1 MADGSIHIDTKL
13 DTSGLQSGLSNL
25 GGIAAKGFAAVGAAL
40 SGASGFAVKLGSD
53 FEAAMS
59 EVAAIS
65 GAVGDDF
72 QLLVDRA
79 KELGAET
86 KFSASDSAEALKYM
100 AMAGWEVQ
108 EMYDALPGVM
118 NLAAASGENLGVVS
132 DIVTD
137 AMTAFGMG
145 ADQAQYFA
153 DVLAVA
159 SADANT
165 SVGLMGETFKYV
177 APVAGSLGYTVD
189 DMAVAIGLLANQGL
203 KAGQAGTYLRS
214 ALTHLAA
221 PSEKAA
227 TLMDNIGLTIADST
241 GKIKPLDQLIQDLR
255 TSFAGLTK
263 EQQLQYAATI
273 FGQEAGTAMLAL
285 INTSQEDIDE
295 LTASVADCKGAAEE
309 MADVMQDNLLGDME
323 KLGGEAETLGI
334 AVYEH
339 LSQPL
344 RDAAQAGTA
353 MVEQLNAALSDGGL
367 NGLVSA
373 AGDVIAQVVGYIANL
388 VPQVA
393 DLAVQLIE
401 SFVSGIQSN
410 AQTIALS
417 ASAVIVKFTE
427 GVLTILPDLVQ
438 TGIDLISELGNG
450 IANAIPFLLPM
461 AADCV
466 ARLVEAFISSAPKL
480 LDTGSRLIDSL
491 VSGLTEAAPTLA
503 NTADDLINALYQGAI
518 KAIPKLA
525 DAAVKIMD
533 GIGGYLEKQLPT
545 IIDSGLKILVGLTG
559 SLREN
564 AGKVVDGAIAL
575 AKSLAQGLVDSIPTI
590 LQNVPTIVT
599 NIAETINENAPKILK
614 AGIEIIGTLIKGII
628 DSIPVLIQNLP
639 RIITAIVDTL
649 QAFNWI
655 NVGSAIISKLSSGIS
670 GAVNIAKNAIS
681 SVMNALKGGAN
692 DLVSGFVNI
701 GKAIVQGIWTG
712 ISSLTSWIRGKIS
725 GFTSTIVSAF
735 KNLLG
740 IRSPSRLMRDAVG
753 RNMGLG
759 IVTGLEG
766 TEKDIERTIGDLA
779 NKAGHVDLSARMKA
793 IVADRTAEVGSKI
806 GGADE
811 QESANESNIDYEE
824 MAKAIWKHAPDMNTY
839 LDGEE
844 VADKLEPRIS
854 EKQAQKAEAAKRRGG
869 K

>member
-13 DTSGLQSGLSNL
+13 DASGLQSGLSRL
-25 GGIAAKGFAAVGAAL
+25 GSIAAKGFTAVGASL
-40 SGASGFAVKLGSD
+40 SAASGFAVKLGSD

-72 QLLVDRA
+72 QILVDRA

-145 ADQAQYFA
+145 ADQAGYFA

-159 SADANT
+159 SSNANT
-165 SVGLMGETFKYV
+165 NVSLMGETFKYV

-227 TLMDNIGLTIADST
+227 TMMDNIGLSIADST
-241 GKIKPLDQLIQDLR
+241 GKIKPMDVLIQDLR
-255 TSFAGLTK
+255 KSFAGLT
-263 EQQLQYAATI
+263 EQQQLQYAATI

-295 LTASVADCKGAAEE
+295 LTASVADCTGAAQD

-344 RDAAQAGTA
+344 RDAAQAGTQ
-353 MVEQLNAALSDGGL
+353 MVEQLNAALSEGGL
-367 NGLVSA
+367 NGLVTA

-388 VPQVA
+388 IPQVA

-401 SFVSGIQSN
+401 SFVSGIRSN

-427 GVLTILPDLVQ
+427 GVLTTLPDLVQ
-438 TGIDLISELGNG
+438 TGIDLISELGSG
-450 IANAIPFLLPM
+450 IANAIPFLIPM
-461 AADCV
+461 AAECV
-466 ARLVEAFISSAPKL
+466 SRLVEAFVSSAPKL
-480 LDTGSRLIDSL
+480 LDTGTRIVKSI
-491 VSGLTEAAPTLA
+491 VQGVLA
-503 NTADDLINALYQGAI
+503 
-518 KAIPKLA
+518 AIPKLA
-525 DAAVKIMD
+525 DAAAKIIN
-533 GIGGYLEKQLPT
+533 GFGGYIEKQLPT
-545 IIDSGLKILVGLTG
+545 IVDSGLKILISLTD
-559 SLREN
+559 SIRKN
-564 AGKVVDGAIAL
+564 AGKIVDGAIAL
-575 AKSLAQGLVDSIPTI
+575 AKSLAQGLLDAIPTI
-590 LQNVPTIVT
+590 IQNVPTIVG
-599 NIAETINENAPKILK
+599 NIANTINDNAPKILA
-614 AGIEIIGTLIKGII
+614 AGVELVVMLVKGLIQ
-628 DSIPVLIQNLP
+628 SIPVIIQNLP
-639 RIITAIVDTL
+639 KIISAIVDTL

-655 NVGSAIISKLSSGIS
+655 NIGSAIISNIANGIS
-670 GAVNIAKNAIS
+670 SAVGIAKNAIV
-681 SVMNALKGGAN
+681 SVMNALKGGAS
-692 DLVSGFVNI
+692 DLVGGFVNI

-712 ISSLTSWIRGKIS
+712 INSLTSWIRDKIS
-725 GFTSTIVSAF
+725 GFTSTIVNAF
-735 KNLLG
+735 KSLLG
-740 IRSPSRLMRDAVG
+740 IHSPSRLMQDVVG

-759 IVTGLEG
+759 IVTGLKG
-766 TEKDIERTIGDLA
+766 TENDIERTIGDLA
-779 NKAGHVDLSARMKA
+779 NNAGHVDLTARMKT
-793 IVADRTAEVGSKI
+793 IVADRASEI
-806 GGADE
+806 GGRIGSDDLP
-811 QESANESNIDYEE
+811 ESTDDKTIDYKK
-824 MAKAIWKHAPDMNTY
+824 MARAIWDEAPPMDVNM
-839 LDGEE
+839 DGKKVGEI
-844 VADKLEPRIS
+844 VEPTVS
-854 EKQAQKAEAAKRRGG
+854 ERQAQKVKNKERRSGRA
-869 K
+869 